1 MARWRRVQTC
11 RVEQVPR
18 SDVEVHQVCGAR
30 PTQPAA
36 WALDMGAG
44 RAGGS
49 PVSGT
54 ESGFEHWGV
63 RPPGPV
69 AEAQV
74 TPSLV

>member
-1 MARWRRVQTC
+1 MQTC
-11 RVEQVPR
+11 RMEQVPR
-18 SDVEVHQVCGAR
+18 SGVEPRQVHRAR

-36 WALDMGAG
+36 WALDKGAG
-44 RAGGS
+44 RVWGVTCA
-49 PVSGT
+49 GT
-54 ESGFEHWGV
+54 ESGFKCWGV